1 MNSAAEPYNRNEK
14 NMPSYANK
22 EVLTTGE
29 VASICHVAP
38 RTVSKWFDTGK
49 LRGYRIP
56 GSRDRRIPRQQ
67 LEAFMRA
74 HGIPMDGLTGESWRV
89 LVVDPDPVGEV
100 VEELHQRSGFEVT
113 TAKNGFEAGVIAQRV
128 QPDVILL
135 DISGGRHEE
144 AVAICRN
151 IKDTD
156 TLRGAT
162 VVAAVDDADCQADR
176 LKAEGFD
183 EVIARPYTAEALVG
197 IARAASAS
205 VR

>member
-1 MNSAAEPYNRNEK
+1 
-14 NMPSYANK
+14 MPKYANK

-74 HGIPMDGLTGESWRV
+74 HGIPLDALTGEAYHV
-89 LVVDPDPVGEV
+89 LIVDTDPVGDV
-100 VEELHQRSGFEVT
+100 VEKLRTESHFEVT

-128 QPDVILL
+128 RPDVVLL
-135 DISGGRHEE
+135 DVSGGEVEE
-144 AVAICRN
+144 AIAICRN
-151 IKDTD
+151 IKDNEMFPS
-156 TLRGAT
+156 AT
-162 VVAAVDDADCQADR
+162 VIAAVDDAEANADR

-183 EVIARPYTAEALVG
+183 KVVSRPYTAEALRAVAEQVG
-197 IARAASAS
+197 R
-205 VR
+205 

>member
-1 MNSAAEPYNRNEK
+1 
-14 NMPSYANK
+14 MPKYANK

-74 HGIPMDGLTGESWRV
+74 HGIPLDALTGEAKRM
-89 LVVDPDPVGEV
+89 LIVDPDPVGKAMET
-100 VEELHQRSGFEVT
+100 LRNDARFEVT
-113 TAKNGFEAGVIAQRV
+113 TAKNGFEAGVIAQRI

-135 DISGGRHEE
+135 DVPGDGVDE
-144 AVAICRN
+144 ALAICRN

-156 TLRGAT
+156 SLRSAR
-162 VVAAVDDADCQADR
+162 VVAAVDDTSDAGR
-176 LKAEGFD
+176 LRDEGFD
-183 EVIARPYTAEALVG
+183 ECIPRPYTAEALLEVAEAVAG
-197 IARAASAS
+197 PAR
-205 VR
+205 